1 MKWPWQT
8 QRTLDA
14 DRIAAL
20 EAKLKREQCR
30 AEYFTA
36 EYIKRT
42 IEVRQLHLT
51 CRRYAQQLRNLK
63 EQQREGT

>member
-1 MKWPWQT
+1 MTWPWQT

-42 IEVRQLHLT
+42 IEVRRLHRA
-51 CRRYAQQLRNLK
+51 CRRYAQQLCDMKARQK
-63 EQQREGT
+63 EGP